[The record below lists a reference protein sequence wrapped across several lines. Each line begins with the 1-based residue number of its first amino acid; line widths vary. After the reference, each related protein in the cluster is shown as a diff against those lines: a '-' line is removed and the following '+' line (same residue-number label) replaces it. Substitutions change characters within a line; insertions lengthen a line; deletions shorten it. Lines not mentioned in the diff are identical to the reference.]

1 MDVSKVGSRTPQ
13 PPNQLDL
20 GLSVVKLPLFT
31 RIFWAA
37 IDPLVQVEK
46 LLSVSGQEGEHHSP
60 QPACSAALGREVAG
74 NLGLIVNVGEAPGDE
89 PSTCAHHAPIPDPNQ
104 LALGPDPNQLA
115 LGLSVV
121 KLRETWGWS

>member
-46 LLSVSGQEGEHHSP
+46 LLSVSGQEGEHHEFTFYTRNFSAAINPLVQVEKLLSVSRYEVEHHSP
-60 QPACSAALGREVAG
+60 QPARSRAFGREVAAFHQ
-74 NLGLIVNVGEAPGDE
+74 NL
-89 PSTCAHHAPIPDPNQ
+89 
-104 LALGPDPNQLA
+104 LGRN
-115 LGLSVV
+115 
-121 KLRETWGWS
+121 